1 MFINALVNEA
11 KVNKLSTNQDQC
23 YLSRLA
29 KRSAAFGWK
38 GGDLWDQPEAF
49 FIFQFF
55 LNPTIIFF
63 KYILGDI
70 FLTRADIE
78 VNHAYIVLGQSET
91 FRDDEWSAFSNFPR
105 KISFFTQK

>member
-55 LNPTIIFF
+55 LNPTITFF
-63 KYILGDI
+63 IYI
-70 FLTRADIE
+70 RR
-78 VNHAYIVLGQSET
+78 Y
-91 FRDDEWSAFSNFPR
+91 FPHEGGHR
-105 KISFFTQK
+105 GESRLYCPRTK